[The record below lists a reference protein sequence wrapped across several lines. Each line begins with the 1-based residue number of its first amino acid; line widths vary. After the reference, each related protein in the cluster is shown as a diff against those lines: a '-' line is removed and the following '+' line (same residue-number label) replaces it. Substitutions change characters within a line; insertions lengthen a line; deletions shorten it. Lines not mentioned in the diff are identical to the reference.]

1 MSQEAD
7 MVTPLTRQLA
17 GAAGGERQAVTP
29 VDALRRARRTFLAS
43 RRVDMNELAAELG
56 VGRATL
62 YRWVGGRDQL
72 LGEVMW
78 SLAQPGLE
86 QAKAE
91 AAGEGVDWVLAV
103 YRRFGELILDTPA
116 VLHFVRQEPEAAL
129 RVMASKSSPHQGRV
143 IDWYRDLLLEAQE
156 RFGIEYRLD
165 PDTLAFTLIRIA
177 ESFLWTDLITGGEPD
192 LSRGWEVARVLL
204 T

>member
-1 MSQEAD
+1 MSQESTGRL
-7 MVTPLTRQLA
+7 TPL
-17 GAAGGERQAVTP
+17 ERDLRGVKDDEGKVMP
-29 VDALRRARRTFLAS
+29 VDALKVARRRFLRS
-43 RRVDMNELAAELG
+43 ERVDMNELATDLG

-62 YRWVGGRDQL
+62 YRWVGSRDQL

-78 SLAQPGLE
+78 SLAEPGLD

-91 AAGEGVDWVLAV
+91 AKGTGIDWVLAV

-116 VLHFVRQEPEAAL
+116 VLHFVRTEPEAAL
-129 RVMASKSSPHQGRV
+129 RVMASKSSPHQARV

-156 RFGIEYRLD
+156 RFGVEYRLD
-165 PDTLAFTLIRIA
+165 ADTLAFTLIRIA

>member
-1 MSQEAD
+1 MASEP
-7 MVTPLTRQLA
+7 TPLERDLEGNGGN
-17 GAAGGERQAVTP
+17 GAKVAPR
-29 VDALRRARRTFLAS
+29 DALKAARRRFLALE
-43 RRVDMNELAAELG
+43 RVYMAELATELG

-78 SLAQPGLE
+78 SLAHPALE
-86 QAKAE
+86 RVKSEAE
-91 AAGEGVDWVLAV
+91 GEGVDWVIAV

-116 VLHFVRQEPEAAL
+116 VRHFVQAEPEAAL
-129 RVMASKSSPHQGRV
+129 RVMTTKASPQQARV
-143 IDWYRDLLLEAQE
+143 IAWYRDLLVEAQG
-156 RFGIEYRLD
+156 RFGITYRLD
-165 PDTLAFTLIRIA
+165 PETLAFTLIRIA
-177 ESFLWTDLITGGEPD
+177 ESFLWTDLITGEEPD

>member
-1 MSQEAD
+1 MRRYADMSQESTARP
-7 MVTPLTRQLA
+7 TPA
-17 GAAGGERQAVTP
+17 
-29 VDALRRARRTFLAS
+29 DALRLARRTFLQE
-43 RRVDMNELAAELG
+43 RRVDMNELALALG

-62 YRWVGGRDQL
+62 YRWTGDRDRL

-78 SLAQPGLE
+78 SLAQPALDM
-86 QAKAE
+86 AKTGAK
-91 AAGEGVDWVLAV
+91 GEGIDWVLAV

-116 VLHFVRQEPEAAL
+116 VLHFVRTEPEAAL
-129 RVMASKSSPHQGRV
+129 RVMASKASPHQGRV
-143 IDWYRDLLLEAQE
+143 IDWYRDLLVEAKE
-156 RFGIEYRLD
+156 RFGISYRLD
-165 PDTLAFTLIRIA
+165 EETLAFTLIRVA

>member
-1 MSQEAD
+1 M
-7 MVTPLTRQLA
+7 
-17 GAAGGERQAVTP
+17 
-29 VDALRRARRTFLAS
+29 RARRTFLAR
-43 RRVDMNELAAELG
+43 RRVDMNELAVELG

-78 SLAQPGLE
+78 SLCERGLE
-86 QAKAE
+86 RAKAD
-91 AAGEGVDWVLAV
+91 ATGTGVDWVLSI

-116 VLHFVRQEPEAAL
+116 VLHFVQVEPEAAL
-129 RVMASKSSPHQGRV
+129 RVMTTKASPNQARV
-143 IDWYRDLLLEAQE
+143 IAWYRDLLVEAEE

-165 PDTLAFTLIRIA
+165 PETLAFTLIRVA
-177 ESFLWTDLITGGEPD
+177 ESFLWTDLITGEEPD
-192 LSRGWEVARVLL
+192 LSRGWEVARVLM

>member
-1 MSQEAD
+1 MA
-7 MVTPLTRQLA
+7 
-17 GAAGGERQAVTP
+17 
-29 VDALRRARRTFLAS
+29 
-43 RRVDMNELAAELG
+43 ELATELG

-78 SLAQPGLE
+78 TLAERGLE
-86 QAKAE
+86 RAKAD
-91 AAGEGVDWVLAV
+91 AKGTGVDWVLSI

-116 VLHFVRQEPEAAL
+116 VLHFVRTEPEAAL
-129 RVMASKSSPHQGRV
+129 RVMASKASPHQARV
-143 IDWYRDLLLEAQE
+143 IAWYEDLLVEAEE

-165 PDTLAFTLIRIA
+165 HETLAFTLIRIA